1 MASLQDQLLKAG
13 LVDKNRAKK
22 ANKDKQK
29 QTNFARKTGRITVNE
44 AKVSAQQKQVRK
56 AERDRE
62 LNLKKQIASNQKA
75 IAAQIIQLIEI
86 NKLDRDQGEI
96 PYSFVYEN
104 KVKNIVVTESLKNQ
118 LTQGRLAIVTLLVN
132 KDRKFEIVP
141 APVAEKIA
149 QRDTECVVQ
158 LNEKVNTEENEDDLY
173 ADYQIPDDLTW

>member
-29 QTNFARKTGRITVNE
+29 QTNFVRKTGRITVNE
-44 AKVSAQQKQVRK
+44 DKVSAQQKQVRK

-62 LNLKKQIASNQKA
+62 LNLKKQITSNQKA
-75 IAAQIIQLIEI
+75 IAAQIIQLVEI

-96 PYSFVYEN
+96 TYSFVFEN
-104 KVKNIVVTESLKNQ
+104 KVKNIVVTEDLKNQ
-118 LTQGRLAIVTLLVN
+118 LTQGRLAIVTLLTN
-132 KDRKFEIVP
+132 MDRKFEIVP

-149 QRDTECVVQ
+149 QRDAECVVQ
-158 LNEKVNTEENEDDLY
+158 LNEKVNAEENEDDPY